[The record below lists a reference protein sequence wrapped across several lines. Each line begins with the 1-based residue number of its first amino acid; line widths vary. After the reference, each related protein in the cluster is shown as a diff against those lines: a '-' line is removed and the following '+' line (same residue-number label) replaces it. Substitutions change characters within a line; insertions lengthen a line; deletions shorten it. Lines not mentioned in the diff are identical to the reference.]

1 MGMKSTTRVRSRS
14 KPFPSTRRIQ
24 NCLKEYIC
32 IREKE
37 REREKVRMKRR
48 RRLQIF
54 SARNVTRNTH
64 KSTKNNR
71 TWVPPKPTLRSFFL
85 LLRFLSSRVGV
96 VCPCF
101 VYLLLRGD
109 EGKCLS
115 FRRHFSPLREKI
127 KSCARFL
134 QRVALIAIE
143 RIRLRK
149 NSKEYKEEGR
159 AFFEPRRRRKKK
171 K

>member
-1 MGMKSTTRVRSRS
+1 
-14 KPFPSTRRIQ
+14 
-24 NCLKEYIC
+24 
-32 IREKE
+32 
-37 REREKVRMKRR
+37 MKRR

-115 FRRHFSPLREKI
+115 FRRHFSSLREKI

-134 QRVALIAIE
+134 QRVALIAVE
-143 RIRLRK
+143 RIRL
-149 NSKEYKEEGR
+149 SKELERIQRRGSLR
-159 AFFEPRRRRKKK
+159 RVFEPRRRQKKK
-171 K
+171 KKK